1 MLQDIKG
8 CNKVENKNK
17 NITVKLSQE
26 ESNVTLAAAGKA
38 TSIYV
43 DSKGKDYEGLSLV
56 AKSFAE
62 DINNITGITPVI
74 SKNIEELNG
83 TVIIAGSIGN
93 NDIIDALIAE
103 GIINIASIK
112 DRFECYKIQV
122 IEKPVS
128 GVDKAI
134 VVVGS
139 DKRGTIYGIYHISE
153 LIGVS
158 PWVYWGDVAPIE
170 RSEIIISEDELNTTS
185 KEPAVKYRGFFMNDE
200 WPSLGSWATGKFGD
214 FNEEFYDKV
223 FQLLLRLKGNF
234 LWPAMWSAVFSENG
248 KSCSIANAKLADAY
262 GIVMGTSHHEPM
274 FRAGE
279 EWKNVN
285 HKYGTNKAWNFAT
298 NAEAITK
305 FWEDGLL
312 RNKDFESLIT
322 LGMRG
327 EQDSALEGSEEENIE
342 LLKSIIRTQKSLLKK
357 HGLENA
363 PQVLTIYKEV
373 EKYWYGS
380 DKVQGLRSW
389 SVLDDVII
397 MLADDNFGNLRTI
410 PTEKERNR
418 KAGWGMYYHFDYHG
432 GPRSYEWVNS
442 TPLEKVWEQ
451 MSMAF
456 DYGIQKVWVVNVGD
470 LKPQELPLSYFLD
483 LAYDFDVLGTNGINN
498 TTEYTKQWVKQ
509 QFGEVVEQDIIDG
522 IGQVLTDYGTMNGK
536 RKPEVTFA
544 STYSYVNYNEAQRVL
559 AKAIEIENNA
569 KKYYECMPEAYKDA
583 YYQLVYYPAVASA
596 NVVKMQIF
604 AGLNKLYYGRNS
616 VLANSYAELVK
627 ECINTDSNMQSYYNN
642 TMADG
647 KWKGMMSS
655 PHIGYTKWS
664 PDGWTYPEISYIT
677 PKSNPCMIVDVEGTE
692 KEYLSGIA
700 SVPIFTNLGKECY
713 AITISNGGAIEFD
726 CKIEK
731 SADWIKIDNMQG
743 SILSGEVIKVSI
755 DWNAVSKNSS
765 GVIMISGA
773 GETVK
778 VNVIAEVIDIQGLH
792 PMTFVETHDLIAIEA
807 EHVSNNV
814 AKSNAEWK
822 VIENYGRTLS
832 SVKMYP
838 TTVSFN
844 SVEDSPYLEYIINVS
859 EDLEYTL
866 TAYFAPTNN
875 LYVNSRL
882 RYGVAFDG
890 EIPVIAD
897 ALPADYVAGTN
908 GNKPWEDAVLDN
920 IHITATT
927 HSLKKGIHTLR
938 FYGLDAGLVLQKLV
952 LSKEKLTYS
961 YFGPEESFYVGKN

>member
-1 MLQDIKG
+1 MLQDIKAF
-8 CNKVENKNK
+8 NKVENQDKDK
-17 NITVKLSQE
+17 TLKLSQE
-26 ESNVTLAAAGKA
+26 EPTITLATEGKA
-38 TSIYV
+38 ISIYL

-56 AKSFAE
+56 VKSFAE
-62 DINNITGITPVI
+62 DINSITGITPVI
-74 SKNIEELNG
+74 STNIEQLNG
-83 TVIIAGSIGN
+83 TVVIAGSIGN
-93 NDIIDALIAE
+93 NQIIDELITK
-103 GIINIASIK
+103 GIIDVASIENK
-112 DRFECYKIQV
+112 WECYKIQV
-122 IEKPVS
+122 IEKPAS
-128 GVDKAI
+128 GIDKAL

-153 LIGVS
+153 LMGVS
-158 PWVYWGDVAPIE
+158 PWVYWGDVLPVKQ
-170 RSEIIISEDELNTTS
+170 SEIVISQNDLNTTS

-223 FQLLLRLKGNF
+223 FQLTLRLKGNF

-248 KSCSIANAKLADAY
+248 KSSSIANAKLADVY

-279 EWKNVN
+279 EWKKIN
-285 HKYGTNKAWNFAT
+285 HQYGTNKAWNFAT

-312 RNKDFESLIT
+312 RNKGFESLIT

-327 EQDSALEGSEEENIE
+327 EQDSALEGTEEENIE
-342 LLKSIIRTQKSLLKK
+342 LLKNIIRTQKSLLKK
-357 HGLENA
+357 HGLEDA

-380 DKVQGLRSW
+380 DKAEGLRNW
-389 SVLDDVII
+389 DVLDDVII

-456 DYGIQKVWVVNVGD
+456 DYGIQKVWIVNVGD
-470 LKPQELPLSYFLD
+470 LKPQEFPLSYFID
-483 LAYDFDVLGTNGINN
+483 LGYDFETWGTKGINKVE
-498 TTEYTKQWVKQ
+498 EYTKKWVKQ
-509 QFGEVVEQDIIDG
+509 QFGKVVDEEILQG
-522 IGQVLTDYGTMNGK
+522 IEQVLSDYTRMNGK

-544 STYSYVNYNEAQRVL
+544 NTYSYINYNEAQRVL
-559 AKAIEIENNA
+559 TKAIEIENNS

-604 AGLNKLYYGRNS
+604 AGLNKLYYHRNS
-616 VLANSYAELVK
+616 VLANHYAELVK
-627 ECINTDSNMQSYYNN
+627 ECIDTDTNMQSYYNN
-642 TMADG
+642 NMADG

-677 PKSNPCMIVDVEGTE
+677 PKDNPCMIVDVEGTE
-692 KEYLSGIA
+692 KEYISGTA
-700 SVPIFTNLGKECY
+700 SLPIFTNLNKECY
-713 AITISNGGAIEFD
+713 SITISNGGASEFD
-726 CKIEK
+726 YKIET
-731 SADWIKIDNMQG
+731 SADWIKVDKLQG
-743 SILSGEVIKVSI
+743 SILTGEEIRVSI
-755 DWNAVSKNSS
+755 DWDAITKNTS
-765 GVIMISGA
+765 GLITIFGV

-778 VNVIAEVIDIQGLH
+778 VNVSSEVIDIQGLE
-792 PMTFVETHDLIAIEA
+792 PMTFIETHDLIAIEA
-807 EHVSNNV
+807 EHTSNNV
-814 AKSNAEWK
+814 TKANVEWK
-822 VIENYGRTLS
+822 LIENYGRTLS

-844 SVEDSPYLEYIINVS
+844 STEDAPYLEYRLSVN
-859 EDLEYTL
+859 EACEYTM
-866 TAYFAPTNN
+866 ACYFAPTNN
-875 LYVNSRL
+875 LYLNSRL

-890 EIPVIAD
+890 EKAVIAD
-897 ALPADYVAGTN
+897 ALPGDYVAGTN
-908 GNKPWEDAVLDN
+908 GNRSWENAVLDN

-927 HSLKKGIHTLR
+927 HRLSKGIHTLR
-938 FYGLDAGLVLQKLV
+938 VYGLDAGLVLQKLV
-952 LSKEKLTYS
+952 LSKEKLPYS
-961 YFGPEESFYVGKN
+961 YLGPEESFFVGKN